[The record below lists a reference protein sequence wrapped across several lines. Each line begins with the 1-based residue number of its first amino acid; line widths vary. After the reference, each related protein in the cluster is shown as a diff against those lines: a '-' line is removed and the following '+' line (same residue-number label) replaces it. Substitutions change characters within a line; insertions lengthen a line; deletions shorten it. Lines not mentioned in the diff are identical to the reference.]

1 MAKHMV
7 LITVI
12 LLVTSFNRASATD
25 APDPL
30 VAAAWQCSTAALNQ
44 YALSSPDPADK
55 IVETAF
61 EKCSDRWREAAE
73 AGELERDNDPEAI
86 SDAGQLRPRAAS
98 VTSR

>member
-12 LLVTSFNRASATD
+12 LLVMSLNRASAAD
-25 APDPL
+25 AL

-86 SDAGQLRPRAAS
+86 SDAGQLRPRAAN